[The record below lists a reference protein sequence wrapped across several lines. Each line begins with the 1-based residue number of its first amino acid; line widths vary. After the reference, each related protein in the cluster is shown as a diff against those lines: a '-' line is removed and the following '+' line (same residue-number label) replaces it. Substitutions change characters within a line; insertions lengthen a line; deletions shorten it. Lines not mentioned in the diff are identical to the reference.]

1 MNLQIEESMKRYTC
15 NNFMGGVDKI
25 DKDKKIGGGFTKKAV
40 FCKWYRMGV
49 LGVCEQ

>member
-1 MNLQIEESMKRYTC
+1 
-15 NNFMGGVDKI
+15 MGGVDKI

-49 LGVCEQ
+49 LKVFDFMVVNGWMA